1 MIYNKN
7 KGYFVMVTS
16 VLKLVESKILN
27 TSDYNR
33 IWSYS
38 DFKEVPFDSVAKAL
52 SVLCQK
58 KTIKRVQK
66 GFYYRPKQTILGET
80 IPDYLKLVFLKLDKK
95 GAFYGVSGLS
105 GFNNIGLTT
114 QVPNIT
120 TIACDCPMINTGK
133 IKFIQRKKPH
143 SGSVI
148 ERIVLDALI
157 DIDKIPDTTE
167 SKTILKIKE
176 LINTNK
182 ININDL
188 GISAL
193 SETARARALI
203 GALGQEL
210 TLDKELLVKLKA
222 SLNPSTSYFLKVD
235 SVLKYAQEW
244 NIKSRDNVKIFKRK

>member
-1 MIYNKN
+1 M
-7 KGYFVMVTS
+7 GTS
-16 VLKLVESKILN
+16 ALKIVESKILN

-38 DFKEVPFDSVAKAL
+38 DFTEVPFGSAAKAL
-52 SVLCQK
+52 SILCQK
-58 KTIKRVQK
+58 KIIKRVQK
-66 GFYYRPKQTILGET
+66 GFYFRSKQTILGET
-80 IPDYLKLVFLKLDKK
+80 IPDDLKLVFMKLDKK
-95 GAFYGVSGLS
+95 GAFYCVSGLS

-114 QVPNIT
+114 QISNVT
-120 TIACDCPMINTGK
+120 TIACDCPMINTDK

-143 SGSVI
+143 SGTAI

-157 DIDKIPDTTE
+157 DIDKISDTTE
-167 SKTILKIKE
+167 TKTLLKIKE
-176 LINTNK
+176 LISMNK
-182 ININDL
+182 ISINDL

-193 SETARARALI
+193 SETARVRALV

-210 TLDKELLVKLKA
+210 NLDNEVLAKLKA

-244 NIKSRDNVKIFKRK
+244 NIKSRNNVKIFKRK

>member
-1 MIYNKN
+1 MFYNEN
-7 KGYFVMVTS
+7 KRVYPMANS
-16 VLKLVESKILN
+16 ALRIVESKILN
-27 TSDYNR
+27 TSDYEK

-38 DFKEVPFDSVAKAL
+38 DFNDLPFDSAAKAL
-52 SVLCQK
+52 SILCQK
-58 KTIKRVQK
+58 NLIKRVQK
-66 GFYYRPKQTILGET
+66 GFYYRPKQTILGDT

-95 GAFYGVSGLS
+95 GAFYCISGLS

-120 TIACDCPMINTGK
+120 TIACDCPMLNTDK
-133 IKFIQRKKPH
+133 VRFIRKNKPH
-143 SGSVI
+143 SGTAF

-167 SKTILKIKE
+167 EKTILKIKE
-176 LINTNK
+176 YIKTQK
-182 ININDL
+182 VNINDL

-210 TLDKELLVKLKA
+210 NMDKEILTKLKA

-235 SVLKYAQEW
+235 SVLKYSREW
-244 NIKSRDNVKIFKRK
+244 NIKSAKNVKTFKRK

>member
-1 MIYNKN
+1 MFYNKN
-7 KGYFVMVTS
+7 KRVFPMAS
-16 VLKLVESKILN
+16 SALKIVESKILN
-27 TSDYNR
+27 TSDYDK

-38 DFKEVPFDSVAKAL
+38 DFNDLSFDSAAKAL

-58 KTIKRVQK
+58 NIIKRVQK
-66 GFYYRPKQTILGET
+66 GFYYRPKQTILGESV
-80 IPDYLKLVFLKLDKK
+80 PDYLKLVFLKLDKK
-95 GAFYGVSGLS
+95 GAFYCISGLS

-120 TIACDCPMINTGK
+120 TIACDCPMLNTHK
-133 IKFIQRKKPH
+133 VRFIRRNKPN
-143 SGSVI
+143 SGTAF

-167 SKTILKIKE
+167 EKTILKIKE
-176 LINTNK
+176 FIKNQKISINN
-182 ININDL
+182 L

-193 SETARARALI
+193 SETARVSALV

-210 TLDKELLVKLKA
+210 NMDKEILTKLKA
-222 SLNPSTSYFLKVD
+222 SLNPSTGYFLKVD
-235 SVLKYAQEW
+235 SVLKYSREW